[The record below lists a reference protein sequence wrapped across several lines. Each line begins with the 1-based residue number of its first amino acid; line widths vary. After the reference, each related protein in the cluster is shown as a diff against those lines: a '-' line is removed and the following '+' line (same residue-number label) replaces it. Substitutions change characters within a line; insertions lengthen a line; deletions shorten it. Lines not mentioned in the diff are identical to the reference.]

1 MENRQKEIA
10 KASWIAIIGNAL
22 LSLSKIVFG
31 LLSGSLAVVSD
42 GIDSATDIV
51 TSLITLLTARI
62 VAKPPDMG
70 YPYGYERA
78 DTIAAKTLSFIIF
91 FAGAQLGI
99 STIVKI
105 IGNHPQQLPSN
116 LALYI
121 TGISIVGKFLLSR
134 CLMRAGKKVQSP
146 MLIVNAKNM
155 QNDILISGAVLVGLL
170 FTFILHLPILDSL
183 TALAVSIWILKVA
196 FDIFMQTNTEL
207 MDGLKDSEIYTKI
220 FDAIDSVKDAA
231 NPHRVRVRQLGNM
244 YMMDIDI
251 EVNGAMTVFDAHK
264 VAHEVEERIRKD
276 IDNIYDMMI
285 HIEPAGDDAANERFG
300 VTGKMLVEK
309 KHEERKG
316 GQTKEFPV
324 D

>member
-1 MENRQKEIA
+1 MENRQKEITN
-10 KASWIAIIGNAL
+10 ASWIAIIGNAF
-22 LSLSKIVFG
+22 LSISKIVVG
-31 LLSGSLAVVSD
+31 LISGSLAVVSD

-62 VAKPPDMG
+62 IAKPPDMG

-99 STIVKI
+99 STVVKI
-105 IGNHPQQLPSN
+105 FGNQQQQLPST

-134 CLMRAGKKVQSP
+134 CLMRAGKKMQSP

-155 QNDILISGAVLVGLL
+155 QNDIIISGAVLVGLF

-183 TALAVSIWILKVA
+183 TALAVSIWIMKVA
-196 FDIFMQTNTEL
+196 FEIFMQTNTEL
-207 MDGLKDSEIYTKI
+207 MDGLKSPAIYKQI
-220 FDAIDSVKDAA
+220 FAAIDSVKGVT

-251 EVNGAMTVFDAHK
+251 EVNGSMTVFDAHT

-276 IDNIYDMMI
+276 IDNIYDMMV
-285 HIEPAGDDAANERFG
+285 HIEPAGDNAANEKFG
-300 VTGKMLVEK
+300 VTDSMLRAK
-309 KHEERKG
+309 KQSG
-316 GQTKEFPV
+316 AKEGPL
-324 D
+324 